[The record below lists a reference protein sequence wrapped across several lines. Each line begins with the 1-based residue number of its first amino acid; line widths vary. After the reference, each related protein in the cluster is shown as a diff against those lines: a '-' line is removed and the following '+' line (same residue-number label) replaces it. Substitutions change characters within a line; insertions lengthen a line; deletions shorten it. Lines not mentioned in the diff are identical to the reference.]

1 MARTMRLAR
10 LRSVNIIPRMHPIA
24 RLYLAFILLGAP
36 AAWAQDASSTTVRV
50 VVRDSALHPL
60 RGANVTIVHG
70 LNDVLASSVT
80 DDRGLALLTAATGS
94 GDYQLVVRRVG
105 FEPIERFFRPGRDT
119 LVFEL
124 GLRVSV
130 RRLEAVAVTAERDPK
145 TASYH
150 IGADEIANSPR
161 PLIDATD
168 ILAKLRPDMICG
180 RSCNPMEAEASVT
193 RNPVRKCPGLAFAKP
208 VLSCPVDDSP
218 PNLGTNVWVNGQR
231 IRTIALDELALARQ
245 HGVLAGLLPG
255 TMTVLSQIKP
265 EHIAE
270 ITYLDEFDTSVDKI
284 GAQAAL
290 FIVLKPGI
298 GYSAGKG
305 SYVVD
310 AAPLA
315 HAAVPARPAPLPGY
329 RYRLLGVF
337 DQETGDPIVGAD
349 VIDMQTGDR
358 VKTTTTGTVSLVFLP
373 EGGSPVRIT
382 KDGYEDLSIAVEI
395 SAETTVPLT
404 LTLARKRAR

>member
-1 MARTMRLAR
+1 MRPFAR
-10 LRSVNIIPRMHPIA
+10 LGV
-24 RLYLAFILLGAP
+24 AFILLGARVVLS
-36 AAWAQDASSTTVRV
+36 QDLPSTIVHV
-50 VVRDSALHPL
+50 VVRDSASHPL
-60 RGANVTIVHG
+60 RGADVTIVHG
-70 LNDVLASSVT
+70 LNDVVVSAVT
-80 DDRGLALLTAATGS
+80 DDRGLASLTVAIGS

-105 FEPIERFFRPGRDT
+105 FEPVERFFRAGRDT
-119 LVFEL
+119 LVFEI
-124 GLRVSV
+124 GLRASV
-130 RRLEAVAVTAERDPK
+130 RQLEAVAVTAERDPK
-145 TASYH
+145 AASYH

-161 PLIDATD
+161 VLIDATD

-180 RSCNPMEAEASVT
+180 RSCNPMEGEAAVT
-193 RNPVRKCPGLAFAKP
+193 RNPARKCPGLAFAKP

-218 PNLGTNVWVNGQR
+218 PNLATNVWVNGQR
-231 IRTIALDELALARQ
+231 IRTIALDEVALARQ

-255 TMTVLSQIKP
+255 TMTVLSEIKP

-298 GYSAGKG
+298 AYSAGEE

-310 AAPLA
+310 AALGVTERP
-315 HAAVPARPAPLPGY
+315 PARPASLPTY

-337 DQETGDPIVGAD
+337 DQETGDPIAGAY
-349 VIDMQTGDR
+349 VIDMQTGER
-358 VKTTTTGTVSLVFLP
+358 VTTTTTGTVSLVFLP

-382 KDGYEDLSIAVEI
+382 RDGYEDLSIAVEI
-395 SAETTVPLT
+395 SAETTAPLT
-404 LTLARKRAR
+404 LTMARKRAR